1 VREGHIAPD
10 KHPMPDEWA
19 DAPEEDAELV
29 HTERCGRERYI
40 LRVAQSL
47 VPLKGS
53 PRYLALSMRGHSAHL
68 YTHGMILPLFG
79 GTLL

>member
-1 VREGHIAPD
+1 MGEGHLAPD
-10 KHPMPDEWA
+10 KYPTPDERTN
-19 DAPEEDAELV
+19 APEDDAELV
-29 HTERCGRERYI
+29 HTELCGRDRYI

-47 VPLKGS
+47 APLKGS

-68 YTHGMILPLFG
+68 YTHGMILSLFG